1 MLAIL
6 NVTAPFF
13 ALVLCGYLAAR
24 FRTLPENAVPALNT
38 FVLYFALPC
47 MLFRFAAGASFRD
60 IVNVP
65 VFLAYMVAGLSALAL
80 VVTAMR
86 YGAGEGLR
94 DASFAALAV
103 SWSNWGYM
111 GIPLIPALLGP
122 AALAPLI
129 AAGMADLLV
138 VISVALG
145 IASLGNHNTGG
156 VHIALMGALTHVA
169 RNPLIWAVLVGG
181 VFSAFEL
188 HLPAPVDQLV
198 RLLGQAAGPV
208 ALFTIGVS
216 LYRPNTRAW
225 GGDVLAIAGAK
236 LLLHPC
242 LAGVVAMYAF
252 HLSPLEV
259 HTLVLAAA
267 LPVGGSVFLFAERQ
281 GANAERIAAA
291 ILVSTALAFVSFSTL
306 CWALGIRLSG

>member
-24 FRTLPENAVPALNT
+24 HRLLPENAVPALNT
-38 FVLYFALPC
+38 FELYFALPC
-47 MLFRFAAGASFRD
+47 MLFRFAAGAPFDD
-60 IVNVP
+60 IVNVR
-65 VFLAYMVAGLSALAL
+65 VFLAYMVTGLSALAL
-80 VVTAMR
+80 FAATMR
-86 YGAGEGLR
+86 LAAGEGVR
-94 DASFAALAV
+94 DATFAALAV

-111 GIPLIPALLGP
+111 GIPLIPALLGE

-138 VISVALG
+138 VVSAALAL
-145 IASLGNHNTGG
+145 ASLANRSRGG
-156 VHIALMGALTHVA
+156 VRAALAGALIHVA
-169 RNPLIWAVLVGG
+169 QKPLIWAVILGG
-181 VFSAFEL
+181 GFSALEL
-188 HLPAPVDQLV
+188 RLPGPVDQLV

-216 LYRPNTRAW
+216 LYRPDARAW
-225 GGDVLAIAGAK
+225 GADVLGIVAAK
-236 LLLHPC
+236 LVLHPC
-242 LAGVVAMYAF
+242 LAGVVGLFAF
-252 HLSPLEV
+252 HLTQLEV

-291 ILVSTALAFVSFSTL
+291 ILASTALAFVTFSTL
-306 CWALGIRLSG
+306 CWALGVQLPG

>member
-24 FRTLPENAVPALNT
+24 YRLLPENAVPALNT

-47 MLFRFAAGASFRD
+47 MLFRFAAGVPFED
-60 IVNVP
+60 IVNIR
-65 VFLAYMVAGLSALAL
+65 VFLAYMATGLFVFGLVAA
-80 VVTAMR
+80 AMR
-86 YGAGEGLR
+86 VAAGEGVR
-94 DASFAALAV
+94 DAAFAALAV

-111 GIPLIPALLGP
+111 GIPLIPALLGD

-138 VISVALG
+138 LVSVALAL
-145 IASLGNHNTGG
+145 ASLANRSGRG
-156 VHIALMGALTHVA
+156 VRAVLAGAVIHA
-169 RNPLIWAVLVGG
+169 AQNPLIWAVILGG
-181 VFSAFEL
+181 AFSALAL
-188 HLPAPVDQLV
+188 HLPGPVDQLV

-216 LYRPNTRAW
+216 LYRPEARAW
-225 GGDVLAIAGAK
+225 GADVLAITTAK
-236 LLLHPC
+236 LVLHPC
-242 LAGVVAMYAF
+242 VAGILGLFVF
-252 HLSPLEV
+252 RLTQLEV
-259 HTLVLAAA
+259 HTLILAAA

-291 ILVSTALAFVSFSTL
+291 ILGSTTLAFATFSSL
-306 CWALGIRLSG
+306 CWALGIRLPQ